1 MEKPKHRSS
10 PDTKSGRPQPVHK
23 DADSQPIKQ
32 DEDVL
37 LETYE
42 HSPKR
47 PGGDERSE
55 YATPDGPLPGRERAT
70 PD

>member
-1 MEKPKHRSS
+1 MEKPKRRSS
-10 PDTKSGRPQPVHK
+10 PGAKSGRPQPVRK

-32 DEDVL
+32 DEDVM

-42 HSPKR
+42 QSPAR
-47 PGGDERSE
+47 PGGDERGE
-55 YATPDGPLPGRERAT
+55 YTTPDGPLPGRERAT